1 MCLLRKCDRPGKW
14 KAGETASHKGCSVI
28 FKSKCHV
35 DANLMHDL
43 TTGGSMTGTLHFVNK
58 TPLEWFSK
66 KQATSE
72 TAAHGSEFVAART
85 CGEQLIDMR
94 TTFRCLGV
102 PIIGHSHVFGDNES
116 VVNSSMKRDSRL
128 HKRHVALSFHRVRES
143 IAARITRFFHI
154 PGKINPADMLTKAV
168 GWVLHSRGCRF
179 LMGHLGFSPSS

>member
-1 MCLLRKCDRPGKW
+1 
-14 KAGETASHKGCSVI
+14 
-28 FKSKCHV
+28 
-35 DANLMHDL
+35 MHDL

-102 PIIGHSHVFGDNES
+102 PIIGHSHMFGDNES
-116 VVNSSMKRDSRL
+116 VYHCYDNTLQKRT
-128 HKRHVALSFHRVRES
+128 LS
-143 IAARITRFFHI
+143 AATLTAGLRIGAAAVEQQTGI
-154 PGKINPADMLTKAV
+154 PADSISCRSLRPGGATALLCVRQYVIVM
-168 GWVLHSRGCRF
+168 RGRF
-179 LMGHLGFSPSS
+179 AT